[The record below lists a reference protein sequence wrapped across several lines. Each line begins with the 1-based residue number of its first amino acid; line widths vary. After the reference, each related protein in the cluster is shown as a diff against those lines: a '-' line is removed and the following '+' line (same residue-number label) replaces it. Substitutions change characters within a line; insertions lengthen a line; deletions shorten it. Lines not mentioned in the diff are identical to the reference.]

1 MNHLLSTSCKK
12 YRSED
17 YLPSLQKLL
26 LGFIE
31 KMINL
36 STFAAIKTDQ
46 EDAITLVGTI
56 MTSHGLG
63 AASQSL
69 LTLNIHLGNSEAIA
83 EALSY
88 ILKNIDSNF
97 MKDTLANNKRQ
108 KGDSSNH
115 QLVHNLFEAI

>member
-1 MNHLLSTSCKK
+1 
-12 YRSED
+12 
-17 YLPSLQKLL
+17 
-26 LGFIE
+26 
-31 KMINL
+31 
-36 STFAAIKTDQ
+36 
-46 EDAITLVGTI
+46 

-88 ILKNIDSNF
+88 ILKSIDANF

-108 KGDSSNH
+108 KGDGSNH
-115 QLVHNLFEAI
+115 QLVHNLF